1 MNIIKREFKANL
13 KSLLLWTIPLMVLH
27 AVASIEFS
35 AFAGD
40 PAIAEAMQN
49 FEILF
54 QALGTNVVD
63 MTTPE
68 GYIGIVSIYIYLPL
82 AIFSGLIG
90 SGIISKEEKD
100 KTAEYLF
107 TFPVKRNK
115 VIASKMV
122 VAVFN
127 SILVNVFVILAVYLT
142 YLRFDVSTGYFQFMV
157 NMSIGIFLIQM
168 IFLGLGMVLS
178 AMLKQYKKSGSI
190 TVGILISTFMLSILI
205 GMVDGKIDFLKY
217 ITPFQYFPSNEMLV
231 GNFSVVYVIITFVVS
246 IGTFAATFYFY
257 KKRDLYI

>member
-13 KSLLLWTIPLMVLH
+13 KSLLLWTIPLMLLH
-27 AVASIEFS
+27 SVSSIEFS

-40 PAIAEAMQN
+40 PAIADAMQN

-54 QALGTNVVD
+54 KALGTNVID

-68 GYIGIVSIYIYLPL
+68 GYISIISIYIYLPL

-107 TFPVKRNK
+107 TLPVKRNK
-115 VIASKMV
+115 VIASKLV
-122 VAVFN
+122 VAVIN
-127 SILVNVFVILAVYLT
+127 SILINIFVIGAVYVT
-142 YLRFDVSTGYFQFMV
+142 YLKFDVSDGFLQFMV
-157 NMSIGIFLIQM
+157 NMSVGVFMIQM
-168 IFLGLGMVLS
+168 IFLSIGMLLS
-178 AMLKQYKKSGSI
+178 AILKQYKKSGSI
-190 TVGILISTFMLSILI
+190 TVGILISSFMLSILI
-205 GMVDGKIDFLKY
+205 GMVDGELDFLKF

-231 GNFSVVYVIITFVVS
+231 GNFNIIYIIITLVVS
-246 IGTFAATFYFY
+246 ISSFVLTFYFY